1 MGEASFPHPIRDTP
15 LISRHCRSM
24 TVARRMS
31 AWLYKQAC
39 PSMRTPSG
47 LIAHNKQRLFI
58 AAYKNRLRLSVSGC
72 LFHLLTALISY
83 RAGRLA
89 CRLAGCLALSASALL
104 HGFLQVSRAQC
115 LNVLHTIASLLCHYL
130 SKYSIHFSGRKVFLT
145 KIFTSRFRLRQ
156 DWNRIRFFSSAFLP
170 ASLRPC
176 KGPEWR
182 KSGYLSPLCRDLPQ
196 GRSVP

>member
-15 LISRHCRSM
+15 LISWHCRSM

-115 LNVLHTIASLLCHYL
+115 LNVLHTIASLLRHYL
-130 SKYSIHFSGRKVFLT
+130 RKYSIHFSVRKVFLLKKST
-145 KIFTSRFRLRQ
+145 FTVQSS
-156 DWNRIRFFSSAFLP
+156 FSSAFLP
-170 ASLRPC
+170 AS
-176 KGPEWR
+176 
-182 KSGYLSPLCRDLPQ
+182 PQ
-196 GRSVP
+196 PHRS

>member
-58 AAYKNRLRLSVSGC
+58 AAYKNRLRLSASGC
-72 LFHLLTALISY
+72 LFHLLAALISY

-115 LNVLHTIASLLCHYL
+115 LNVLHTIASLIRHYL
-130 SKYSIHFSGRKVFLT
+130 CKYSTHFSVRKVFFSKNSTFKNSTFLPE
-145 KIFTSRFRLRQ
+145 RFHTICAVNAQAWLLH
-156 DWNRIRFFSSAFLP
+156 FPFSSAFRP
-170 ASLRPC
+170 AFRPLR
-176 KGPEWR
+176 R
-182 KSGYLSPLCRDLPQ
+182 
-196 GRSVP
+196 

>member
-89 CRLAGCLALSASALL
+89 CRLAGCLAFSASALL

-115 LNVLHTIASLLCHYL
+115 LNVLHTIASLLRHYL
-130 SKYSIHFSGRKVFLT
+130 RKYSIHFSVRKVFLLKKSTFTVHSSARTGQMSCLHEQITGSDRT
-145 KIFTSRFRLRQ
+145 KGSRS
-156 DWNRIRFFSSAFLP
+156 IVPHPSFSSAFLP
-170 ASLRPC
+170 AS
-176 KGPEWR
+176 
-182 KSGYLSPLCRDLPQ
+182 PQ
-196 GRSVP
+196 PHRS